1 MCFVFVLF
9 LDVDSLN
16 TSLSGIKTKS
26 DSLKTLGTSLQSS
39 FNGIGKDLE
48 AAKVECGGDSSC
60 DSFIDDLKN
69 KITMDVDF
77 DNLPDIQSSI
87 DDIKEVQDKDLAQQV
102 QTVCNE

>member
-1 MCFVFVLF
+1 MCFAFVLF

-26 DSLKTLGTSLQSS
+26 DSLKTLGTSLESR
-39 FNGIGKDLE
+39 FNGIGNDLDE
-48 AAKVECGGDSSC
+48 AKLDCGDSSC
-60 DSFIDDLKN
+60 VSFIEDLKN

-77 DNLPDIQSSI
+77 NNLPDIQSSI

>member
-9 LDVDSLN
+9 LDVDSLD

-26 DSLKTLGTSLQSS
+26 DSLKTLETSLESR
-39 FNGIGKDLE
+39 FNGIGNDLDE
-48 AAKVECGGDSSC
+48 AKLDYGDSSC
-60 DSFIDDLKN
+60 VSFIEDLKN

-77 DNLPDIQSSI
+77 NNLPDIQSSI

>member
-39 FNGIGKDLE
+39 FNGIGNDLD
-48 AAKVECGGDSSC
+48 AAKIDCGGDPSC
-60 DSFIDDLKN
+60 ISFIDDLKN